1 MSSIQIVGPFEEQ
14 TKSLVFRWFRYSVVL
29 NSVGVFTFIL
39 QYPASTTYMIP
50 SSVSDVSA
58 MFVATTHFRRPS
70 GARWKIFAWKYK
82 NGHSELDYLSWPV
95 AICAKL
101 CGKTFLVSKV
111 YNLLWPF
118 EGSWAKT
125 QDISA
130 NLLPKQRN
138 PHTVTIWIP
147 NTWIPDSSDYRTF

>member
-70 GARWKIFAWKYK
+70 GARWKIFAWKHK
-82 NGHSELDYLSWPV
+82 NGHSVLDYLSLPV
-95 AICAKL
+95 ANMCEIMY
-101 CGKTFLVSKV
+101 KV
-111 YNLLWPF
+111 FGIKALYLFRMCKFFIAHLNCF
-118 EGSWAKT
+118 AFFK
-125 QDISA
+125 D
-130 NLLPKQRN
+130 
-138 PHTVTIWIP
+138 IP
-147 NTWIPDSSDYRTF
+147 NTSK